1 MVKLKT
7 KDMVAINCNGV
18 VVSVNFMFLTING
31 ITLQVSVEGYLDYE
45 ECISLDVYFDHSL
58 DVPVLI
64 IDEFKFPL
72 YKTVRY
78 KNLSITYRPD
88 KSQSC

>member
-1 MVKLKT
+1 MLKLKV
-7 KDMVAINCNGV
+7 KDMITFNAGSSSI
-18 VVSVNFMFLTING
+18 SVNFMYLTINSV
-31 ITLQVSVEGYLDYE
+31 TLQISVESYLDYY

-58 DVPVLI
+58 NVPVLV

-72 YKTVRY
+72 YNTVRY